1 MKKKGRNM
9 KLEIAVLSGD
19 GIGPEVTNEAI
30 KVLKAVAM
38 QFDHTFT
45 FKPAKVGAIAIDETG
60 NPLPD
65 DTLDLCMN
73 TDAVLFGA
81 IGDPKYDNDP
91 TLKVR
96 PEQGLLKLRK
106 SLGLYANIRPV
117 KAYETLLDKSPLRKD
132 RIQGTDISIYR
143 ELTGGIYFGKKKLS
157 DDGKTASDLCEYS
170 EYEIERIARLAFIA
184 AQARDKKVTLVD
196 KANVLETSRLWRKVV
211 GEIAKDYPDIT
222 LDFLFVDNAAMQM
235 ILNPK
240 QFDVI
245 LTENMFGDIIS
256 DEASVIGGSIGLLAS
271 ASVGDKYSMFEP
283 IHGSYPQATGKGI
296 ANPIAS
302 ILSAAMLLDHFK
314 LYDEAAL
321 IRKGVDKSL
330 QLKITTPDLN
340 ESNLNITTSKVG
352 DFIEDFIHNPDDPNL
367 NFKNIHL
374 GQSTII

>member
-1 MKKKGRNM
+1 M
-9 KLEIAVLSGD
+9 KLKIAVLAGD

-30 KVLKAVAM
+30 RVLKAVGT
-38 QFDHTFT
+38 QFDHTFL
-45 FKPAKVGAIAIDETG
+45 FESAKVGATAIDATG

-65 DTLDLCMN
+65 ETLELCKRA
-73 TDAVLFGA
+73 DAVLFGA

-91 TLKVR
+91 SAKVR

-106 SLGLYANIRPV
+106 ELGLYANIRPV
-117 KAYETLLDKSPLRKD
+117 KAYDALLDKSPLKKES
-132 RIQGTDISIYR
+132 IKGTDISIYR
-143 ELTGGIYFGKKKLS
+143 ELTGGIYFGKKHLS

-170 EYEIERIARLAFIA
+170 EYEIERITRLAFVA

-211 GEIAKDYPDIT
+211 GEIAKDYPDVT

-271 ASVGDKYSMFEP
+271 ASVGDKFALFEP

-296 ANPIAS
+296 ANPVAS
-302 ILSAAMLLDHFK
+302 ILSAAMLLDHFQ

-321 IRKGVDKSL
+321 IRKAVEVSL
-330 QLKITTPDLN
+330 RLKITTPDLN

-352 DFIEDFIHNPDDPNL
+352 HFIEDYVNNPDDSNL